1 MRNTAALRLKRLR
14 YALMAYALTAAT
26 SALADGPLTLPTS
39 AQLSGGYLSTTLLLK
54 PCMDVHE
61 ESTNPSDDVLKQFED
76 ARRGLPPDACNQPA
90 LVEKLTTARFLQ
102 YASIAAVHDPW
113 NLDAKIA
120 AQNAAIARC
129 KDAQCLER
137 ELNAVIA
144 ELSPV
149 YLHSRPEWP
158 RGVGLCTSKT
168 VEVTPGKAR
177 ALIGTKA
184 HKALVDACAPESLSM
199 QTCQGPRGK
208 FVFASCTMSGNQVN
222 SSEWLYRIRGAK
234 LQPLL
239 GVTDGP
245 FGVLTTSCNGMPDL
259 MTAARVSMGEH
270 YLTYYRYDGT
280 QYQSAYAYSAIYVGT
295 DGNGND
301 LTIAQGGPETRVVC
315 R

>member
-1 MRNTAALRLKRLR
+1 MHNTAALRLKLLR
-14 YALMAYALTAAT
+14 YPLIAYALAAAT
-26 SALADGPLTLPTS
+26 SALAEGPRTLPTS
-39 AQLSGGYLSTTLLLK
+39 AQLSASYLSTTLLLK

-61 ESTNPSDDVLKQFED
+61 WSDSPDDDVLKQFED

-137 ELNAVIA
+137 ELNAVIT

-149 YLHSRPEWP
+149 YLHARPEWP

-168 VEVTPGKAR
+168 VEVAPGKAR
-177 ALIGTKA
+177 ALLGTTAQKV
-184 HKALVDACAPESLSM
+184 LIDTCASESLSM
-199 QTCQGPRGK
+199 QTCRGLGGQ

-222 SSEWLYRIRGAK
+222 GPEWLYRMVK
-234 LQPLL
+234 TKPEPLL
-239 GVTDGP
+239 AVDDGP
-245 FGVLTTSCNGMPDL
+245 MGALKTSCNGMPDL
-259 MTAARVSMGEH
+259 MTAARVSMAEH
-270 YLTYYRYDGT
+270 YLTYYRYDGKR
-280 QYQSAYAYSAIYVGT
+280 YQPVYAYTAMGVGT

-301 LTIAQGGPETRVVC
+301 LAIAQDRQLTRVVC

>member
-1 MRNTAALRLKRLR
+1 MHNTAALRLKLLR
-14 YALMAYALTAAT
+14 YALIAYALTAAT
-26 SALADGPLTLPTS
+26 SALAEGPRTLPTS

-90 LVEKLTTARFLQ
+90 VVEKLTTARFLQ

-184 HKALVDACAPESLSM
+184 QQTLVGTCAPESLSV

-222 SSEWLYRIRGAK
+222 SAEWLYRVRGAK

-239 GVTDGP
+239 AIDDGP
-245 FGVLTTSCNGMPDL
+245 SGVLTTSCNGMPDL

-270 YLTYYRYDGT
+270 YLNYYRYDGT
-280 QYQSAYAYSAIYVGT
+280 EYQSVYAYSSIYVGT
-295 DGNGND
+295 DGNGNE
-301 LTIAQGGPETRVVC
+301 LVIAQGGPETRVVC